1 MRRTERIGMT
11 VRLSRTGWIDTGW
24 IDTGGIDFGAVIRPE
39 PTEPSLRSAVNGA
52 ATGPGWAQR

>member
-11 VRLSRTGWIDTGW
+11 VSLSRTGG
-24 IDTGGIDFGAVIRPE
+24 IDTGGIDFGAVIRTE

>member
-1 MRRTERIGMT
+1 MT
-11 VRLSRTGWIDTGW
+11 VSLTRTGG
-24 IDTGGIDFGAVIRPE
+24 IDTGGIDTGAVIRTE

>member
-11 VRLSRTGWIDTGW
+11 ARLTRTGW
-24 IDTGGIDFGAVIRPE
+24 IDTGGIDFGAVIRTE

-52 ATGPGWAQR
+52 ATGPGWARR